1 MIRVGMEQLRLPSA
15 VVAPCRCSQQ
25 GIQFSERSAIHLT
38 ALRLERT
45 AATSH
50 MLCALVPLVPLS
62 LLAARAAKRVHHD
75 RRLWKRPPV
84 ALAASADKDDDEE
97 DAEAQLAA
105 LEAELAALEE
115 EMEDGLGNEV
125 DDRGAALKQKVDGL
139 LDSVPVASASGVVPN
154 APPSASLPLGC
165 IAVCSLS
172 QRDKVSELLLARLSD
187 AATLGVADSR
197 WVNLSVLEGLPLE
210 KAQEELEGCQTA
222 VICCDSD
229 DDASE
234 TLEKTLRGLKALL
247 QTAPDE
253 LVKVVLLSRLGA
265 QQSKGGFN
273 IGAFFGDN
281 RGTSWDDLEDELTK
295 SVRLR
300 TSSRPLRSVIIRA
313 GKLQGDR
320 EGKSAIKCSSA
331 DDCSEGRISCK
342 MAAEAVFQALSFSVD
357 TDFAVME
364 DEQAATAPEWSEL
377 LLPFIGPEI
386 WRTEVDNAKRAVF
399 FVQTWADEFF
409 GVGKRAS
416 RIGVKTPVQCQRTPA
431 GVILKFRPLNT
442 PDSYNFNDLD
452 EGGIELLVEEP
463 ASGPPRLRAIR
474 CDYGWKV
481 SVKLNSEKAL
491 LDKLAKDWAES
502 ETQSTS

>member
-1 MIRVGMEQLRLPSA
+1 MEHLRLPSA
-15 VVAPCRCSQQ
+15 VVAPCRCPQQ
-25 GIQFSERSAIHLT
+25 GFQLSERSAIHLT
-38 ALRLERT
+38 ALRLERAT
-45 AATSH
+45 ATSH
-50 MLCALVPLVPLS
+50 TLWPLVPLVPLT
-62 LLAARAAKRVHHD
+62 LLAARAAKRVNPD
-75 RRLWKRPPV
+75 RRQWKRPPV
-84 ALAASADKDDDEE
+84 ALAASADKDDEE

-115 EMEDGLGNEV
+115 DLEDGLGSEV
-125 DDRGAALKQKVDGL
+125 DERGAALKQKVEGL
-139 LDSVPVASASGVVPN
+139 LDTVPVASASGVAPN
-154 APPSASLPLGC
+154 APPTASLPLGC

-172 QRDKVSELLLARLSD
+172 QRDAVSEFLLTRLRD

-197 WVNLSVLEGLPLE
+197 WVDLSALEGLSLE

-234 TLEKTLRGLKALL
+234 TLEQTLRGLKALL

-273 IGAFFGDN
+273 MGAFFGDN
-281 RGTSWDDLEDELTK
+281 RSTSWDDLEDEITK

-313 GKLQGDR
+313 GKLQDR

-377 LLPFIGPEI
+377 LLPFIGPEV
-386 WRTEVDNAKRAVF
+386 WRTEVNNAKRAVF
-399 FVQTWADEFF
+399 FLQTWADEFF
-409 GVGKRAS
+409 GVGKRSS
-416 RIGVKTPVQCQRTPA
+416 RVGVKTPVQCQRTPA

-474 CDYGWKV
+474 CEYGWKV
-481 SVKLNSEKAL
+481 TVKLNSEKAL

-502 ETQSTS
+502 EAQSTS